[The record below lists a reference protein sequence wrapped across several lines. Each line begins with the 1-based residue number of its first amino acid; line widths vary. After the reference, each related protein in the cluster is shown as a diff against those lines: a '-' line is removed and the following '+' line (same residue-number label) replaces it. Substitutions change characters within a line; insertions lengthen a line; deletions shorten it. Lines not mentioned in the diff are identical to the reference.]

1 MRLWGRGSGVTSEV
15 LLMNLEAAVLGS
27 DSAVTMFDANGR
39 PFSQS
44 GAEKIFIVNAQG
56 PVAAMVYGSGAF
68 AGYPWKTVLED
79 FARVCGPQTLTLR
92 AYAEKLVLYLSA
104 FGKEGPLKLEPDV
117 EAFVFAMYLRA
128 FLLDYRQWLEI
139 VGWQAG
145 TAVRADRA
153 AEALTVYS
161 RQVLYLE
168 PETEDQ
174 EQLTPRPRLMTGERL
189 KDFLATRF
197 GPAFARELG
206 RVFPS
211 SPFPE
216 SQVEP
221 LAKLAVQS
229 ILVEWLPAHAI
240 LFTTGL
246 VMAGF
251 GSGAAVPSMVSM
263 SFFGPFG
270 GVVKYAEV
278 RLKTP
283 RAGIDPVLL
292 ETFAQADLT
301 QAFLHGAMPAYEGNA
316 FRVQAHLLGD
326 VVADVL
332 REAAAVNK
340 PLAQKL
346 AGLLRDVPFQYPAI
360 AAHVARRVRQQE
372 VADKLLPQLNAATG
386 ETLGTLAAKFMEIP
400 VIEHELL
407 RDDGVGR
414 PIVIL
419 TMTPGK
425 FTLRKEGEAQ

>member
-1 MRLWGRGSGVTSEV
+1 MTSEV
-15 LLMNLEAAVLGS
+15 LLMNLEASVLGS
-27 DSAVTMFDANGR
+27 DSAVTMFDAAGR

-44 GAEKIFIVNAQG
+44 GAEKIFVINAQA
-56 PVAAMVYGSGAF
+56 PVAAMVYGVGLF

-79 FARVCGPQTLTLR
+79 FARVCGAQPLTMR
-92 AYAEKLVLYLSA
+92 AYAEKMVLYLSA
-104 FGKEGPLKLEPDV
+104 FGQGGSLKLEDEVEDV
-117 EAFVFAMYLRA
+117 IFSLYLRA
-128 FLLDYRQWLEI
+128 FLLDYRQWLQI

-145 TAVRADRA
+145 TPVAEARA
-153 AEALTVYS
+153 AQALTVYS

-174 EQLTPRPRLMTGERL
+174 EQLSPRPRLMVGERL
-189 KDFLATRF
+189 KTFIAARF

-216 SQVEP
+216 SQLEA

-229 ILVEWLPAHAI
+229 IMVEWLPSHAA

-246 VMAGF
+246 VLSGF
-251 GSGAAVPSMVSM
+251 GAGAAVPAMVSM
-263 SFFGPFG
+263 RFFGPFG
-270 GVVKYAEV
+270 GIVKYAEV

-301 QAFLHGAMPAYEGNA
+301 QAFLRGAMPAYEDNA

-326 VVADVL
+326 LVTDVL
-332 REAAAVNK
+332 REAAAVSK
-340 PLAQKL
+340 PLAEKL
-346 AGLLRDVPFQYPAI
+346 SGLLQDVPFQYPAI
-360 AAHVARRVRQQE
+360 AAHVARRVREQE
-372 VADKLLPQLNAATG
+372 VADKLLPQLNAATA
-386 ETLGTLAAKFMEIP
+386 EKLTILAAKFMEIP

-407 RDDGVGR
+407 REDGVGR
-414 PIVIL
+414 PIVTL
-419 TMTPGK
+419 TMKPGQ
-425 FTLRKEGEAQ
+425 FTFHRDGDAL

>member
-1 MRLWGRGSGVTSEV
+1 MTSEV

-44 GAEKIFIVNAQG
+44 GAEKIFIVNAQA
-56 PVAAMVYGSGAF
+56 PVAAMVYGVGLF
-68 AGYPWKTVLED
+68 AGYPWKTVLDD
-79 FARVCGPQTLTLR
+79 FARACGPQPLSMR

-104 FGKEGPLKLEPDV
+104 FGQGGALTLEAEV
-117 EAFVFAMYLRA
+117 EEVIFGLYLRA
-128 FLLDYRQWLEI
+128 FLLDYRQWLQI
-139 VGWQAG
+139 IGWQAG
-145 TAVRADRA
+145 TPVTEAHA
-153 AEALTVYS
+153 AQALTVYS

-174 EQLTPRPRLMTGERL
+174 EQLSPRPRLAAGERL
-189 KDFLATRF
+189 KTFITARF

-206 RVFPS
+206 LVFPS

-216 SQVEP
+216 SQVEA
-221 LAKLAVQS
+221 LSKLAVQS
-229 ILVEWLPAHAI
+229 ILVEWLPAHAA

-246 VMAGF
+246 VLAGF
-251 GSGAAVPSMVSM
+251 GSGSAVPAMVSTR
-263 SFFGPFG
+263 FFGPFG
-270 GVVKYAEV
+270 GIVKYAEV

-283 RAGIDPVLL
+283 RAGIDPVYL

-301 QAFLHGAMPAYEGNA
+301 QAFLRGAMPAYEDNA

-332 REAAAVNK
+332 REAAAVSK
-340 PLAQKL
+340 PLAEKL
-346 AGLLRDVPFQYPAI
+346 AGLLQEVPFQYPAI
-360 AAHVARRVRQQE
+360 AAHVARRVREQE
-372 VADKLLPQLNAATG
+372 VADKLLPQLNAATA
-386 ETLGTLAAKFMEIP
+386 ENLCVLAAKFMEIP

-414 PIVIL
+414 PIVTL
-419 TMTPGK
+419 TMKPGR
-425 FTLRKEGEAQ
+425 FTFHKDGEVQ

>member
-1 MRLWGRGSGVTSEV
+1 MTSEV
-15 LLMNLEAAVLGS
+15 LLMNLEAAVLGA

-39 PFSQS
+39 PFAQS
-44 GAEKIFIVNAQG
+44 GAEKIFMINAQA
-56 PVAAMVYGSGAF
+56 PVAAMVYGSGLF
-68 AGYPWKTVLED
+68 AGYPWKTVLDD
-79 FARVCGPQTLTLR
+79 FARVCGPAPLGMR
-92 AYAEKLVLYLSA
+92 AYAEKLVLYLSG
-104 FGKEGPLKLEPDV
+104 FGGEGPLKLEGEIED
-117 EAFVFAMYLRA
+117 FIFGMYLRA

-139 VGWQAG
+139 VGWKAG
-145 TAVRADRA
+145 SAVSAERAGQ
-153 AEALTVYS
+153 ALTVYS

-174 EQLTPRPRLMTGERL
+174 EQLTPRPRLMTGDRL
-189 KDFLATRF
+189 KTFLAERF
-197 GPAFARELG
+197 GKAFARELG

-211 SPFPE
+211 APFPE

-229 ILVEWLPAHAI
+229 IMLEWLPVHAQ

-251 GSGAAVPSMVSM
+251 GAGAAVPSMVSM

-270 GVVKYAEV
+270 GIVKYAEV

-283 RAGIDPVLL
+283 RAGIDPVML

-301 QAFLHGAMPAYEGNA
+301 QAFLTGAMPAYEVNA
-316 FRVQAHLLGD
+316 YRVQAHLLSD
-326 VVADVL
+326 VVTDVL
-332 REAAAVNK
+332 RETALVNK

-346 AGLLRDVPFQYPAI
+346 AGMLQDVPYQYPAI

-372 VADKLLPQLNAATG
+372 VVDKLWPQLNAATA
-386 ETLGTLAAKFMEIP
+386 ETLGALAAKFMEIP

-407 RDDGVGR
+407 REDGVGR

-419 TMTPGK
+419 TMKPGK
-425 FTLRKEGEAQ
+425 YTLQKDGDAQ

>member
-1 MRLWGRGSGVTSEV
+1 MTSEV

-44 GAEKIFIVNAQG
+44 GAEKIFIVNAQA
-56 PVAAMVYGSGAF
+56 PVAAMVYGSGLY
-68 AGYPWKTVLED
+68 AGYPWKTVLDD
-79 FARVCGPQTLTLR
+79 FARLCGPKPLTMR
-92 AYAEKLVLYLSA
+92 AYAEKLVMYLSG
-104 FGKEGPLKLEPDV
+104 FGNEGPLKLEDEV
-117 EAFVFAMYLRA
+117 EDFIFAMYLRA

-139 VGWQAG
+139 IGWQGG
-145 TAVRADRA
+145 TAVNADRA
-153 AEALTVYS
+153 AQALTVYS

-168 PETEDQ
+168 PESEDQ

-189 KDFLATRF
+189 KTFLAKRF

-211 SPFPE
+211 APFPE

-229 ILVEWLPAHAI
+229 ILVEWLPVHAG

-251 GSGAAVPSMVSM
+251 GAGAAVPATVSM

-283 RAGIDPVLL
+283 RPGIDPVML

-301 QAFLHGAMPAYEGNA
+301 QAFLHGAMPAYEANA

-332 REAAAVNK
+332 REAAAVSK

-346 AGLLRDVPFQYPAI
+346 AGLLQEVPYQYPAI
-360 AAHVARRVRQQE
+360 AAHVARRVREQE
-372 VADKLLPQLNAATG
+372 VVDKVWPQFNAANA
-386 ETLGTLAAKFMEIP
+386 ETLGGLAAKFMEIP
-400 VIEHELL
+400 VLEHELL
-407 RDDGVGR
+407 REDGVGR
-414 PIVIL
+414 PIVTL
-419 TMTPGK
+419 TLKPGG
-425 FTLRKEGEAQ
+425 FTFHRDGEVQ

>member
-1 MRLWGRGSGVTSEV
+1 MTSEV

-27 DSAVTMFDANGR
+27 DSAMTMFDAAGR

-44 GAEKIFIVNAQG
+44 GAEKIFMVNAEA
-56 PVAAMVYGSGAF
+56 PVAAMVYGSGTF

-79 FARVCGPQTLTLR
+79 FARVCGPRPLAMR
-92 AYAEKLVLYLSA
+92 AYAEKLVLYLSG
-104 FGKEGPLKLEPDV
+104 FGQEGPLKLEGEI

-139 VGWQAG
+139 LGWKAG
-145 TAVRADRA
+145 KPVEAERA
-153 AEALTVYS
+153 AQGLTVYS

-168 PETEDQ
+168 PESEDQ
-174 EQLTPRPRLMTGERL
+174 EQLTPRPRLMTGDRL
-189 KDFLATRF
+189 KDFLTARF
-197 GPAFARELG
+197 GPVFARELG
-206 RVFPS
+206 RVFPG

-229 ILVEWLPAHAI
+229 IMVEWLPVHAV

-251 GSGAAVPSMVSM
+251 GAGSAVPSMASM
-263 SFFGPFG
+263 TFFGPFG
-270 GVVKYAEV
+270 GIVKYAEV

-301 QAFLHGAMPAYEGNA
+301 QAFLYGAMPAYEANA
-316 FRVQAHLLGD
+316 YRVQAHLLGD
-326 VVADVL
+326 VVNDVL
-332 REAAAVNK
+332 REAAEVSK

-372 VADKLLPQLNAATG
+372 VADKLLPQLNAANG
-386 ETLGTLAAKFMEIP
+386 ETLGGLAAKFMEIP

-407 RDDGVGR
+407 REDGVGR
-414 PIVIL
+414 PVVIL
-419 TMTPGK
+419 TMKPGK
-425 FTLRKEGEAQ
+425 FTLQRDGEVQ

>member
-1 MRLWGRGSGVTSEV
+1 MTSEV

-44 GAEKIFIVNAQG
+44 GAEKIFIVNAQA
-56 PVAAMVYGSGAF
+56 PVAAMVYGVGLF
-68 AGYPWKTVLED
+68 AGYPWKTVIED
-79 FARVCGPQTLTLR
+79 FARVCGPQPLSMR
-92 AYAEKLVLYLSA
+92 AYAEKLVLYLSN
-104 FGKEGPLKLEPDV
+104 FGQDGPLKLEEAV
-117 EAFVFAMYLRA
+117 EEVIFSLYLRA

-139 VGWQAG
+139 FGWKAG
-145 TAVRADRA
+145 SAVAADRA
-153 AEALTVYS
+153 TQALTAFS

-168 PETEDQ
+168 PESEDQ
-174 EQLTPRPRLMTGERL
+174 EQLSPRPRLMTGDRL
-189 KDFLATRF
+189 KAFITARF

-206 RVFPS
+206 RVFPNT
-211 SPFPE
+211 PFPE
-216 SQVEP
+216 AQVEP

-229 ILVEWLPAHAI
+229 IMIEWLPVHAV

-246 VMAGF
+246 VMSGYGA
-251 GSGAAVPSMVSM
+251 GAAVPSMVSM
-263 SFFGPFG
+263 RFFGPFG
-270 GVVKYAEV
+270 GLVKYAEV

-301 QAFLHGAMPAYEGNA
+301 QAFLHGAMPAYEANA

-326 VVADVL
+326 VVTDVL

-340 PLAQKL
+340 PLAEKL
-346 AGLLRDVPFQYPAI
+346 AGMLRDVPFDYPAI
-360 AAHVARRVRQQE
+360 AAHVARRVREQE
-372 VADKLLPQLNAATG
+372 VADKLLPQLNAATA
-386 ETLGTLAAKFMEIP
+386 ENLAVLAAKFMEIP

-414 PIVIL
+414 PIVTL
-419 TMTPGK
+419 TMKPGK
-425 FTLRKEGEAQ
+425 YTFHRDGDAQ

>member
-1 MRLWGRGSGVTSEV
+1 MRLGGGRLTSEV

-27 DSAVTMFDANGR
+27 DSAVTMFDAAGR

-44 GAEKIFIVNAQG
+44 GAEKIFLINEKA
-56 PVAAMVYGSGAF
+56 PVAAMVYGIGMF

-79 FARVCGPQTLTLR
+79 FSRVCGSQPLTMR
-92 AYAEKLVLYLSA
+92 TYAETLVLYLSG
-104 FGKEGPLKLEPDV
+104 FGKEGPLKLEGEI
-117 EAFVFAMYLRA
+117 EAFIFAMYLRA

-139 VGWQAG
+139 VGWKAA
-145 TAVRADRA
+145 TAVEPGRA

-189 KDFLATRF
+189 KDFLAARF
-197 GPAFARELG
+197 GPVFARELG

-211 SPFPE
+211 APFPE

-229 ILVEWLPAHAI
+229 IMVEWLPMHAA

-251 GSGAAVPSMVSM
+251 GAGAAIPSMVSM

-270 GVVKYAEV
+270 GIVKYAEV

-283 RAGIDPVLL
+283 RAGIDPVML

-301 QAFLHGAMPAYEGNA
+301 QAFLHGAMPAYEANA

-326 VVADVL
+326 VVTDVL
-332 REAAAVNK
+332 REAALVSK

-346 AGLLRDVPFQYPAI
+346 AGLLQDVPFQYPAI

-372 VADKLLPQLNAATG
+372 VGDKLVPQLNAATA
-386 ETLGTLAAKFMEIP
+386 ETLGALAAKFMEIP

-407 RDDGVGR
+407 REDGVGR
-414 PIVIL
+414 PVVIL
-419 TMTPGK
+419 TMKPGR
-425 FTLRKEGEAQ
+425 FTFQKDGEAQ

>member
-1 MRLWGRGSGVTSEV
+1 MTSEV

-27 DSAVTMFDANGR
+27 DSAVTMFDASGR

-44 GAEKIFIVNAQG
+44 GAEKIFMINAQA
-56 PVAAMVYGSGAF
+56 PVAAMVYGSGTF

-79 FARVCGPQTLTLR
+79 FARVCGPRPLTMR
-92 AYAEKLVLYLSA
+92 AYAEKLVLYLA
-104 FGKEGPLKLEPDV
+104 GFGQDGPLKLESEI

-139 VGWQAG
+139 LGWKAG
-145 TAVRADRA
+145 KPVEAERA
-153 AEALTVYS
+153 AQGLTVYS

-168 PETEDQ
+168 PESEDQ
-174 EQLTPRPRLMTGERL
+174 EPLTPRPRLMTGDRL
-189 KDFLATRF
+189 KDFLTARF
-197 GPAFARELG
+197 GAVFARELG
-206 RVFPS
+206 RVFPGA
-211 SPFPE
+211 PFPE

-229 ILVEWLPAHAI
+229 IMVEWLPVHAG

-251 GSGAAVPSMVSM
+251 GAGAAVPSMVSTT
-263 SFFGPFG
+263 FFGPFG
-270 GVVKYAEV
+270 GIVKYAEV

-283 RAGIDPVLL
+283 RPGIDPVRL

-301 QAFLHGAMPAYEGNA
+301 QAFLHGAMPAYEANA

-326 VVADVL
+326 VVGDVL
-332 REAAAVNK
+332 RAAAEVSK

-360 AAHVARRVRQQE
+360 AAHVARRVREQE
-372 VADKLLPQLNAATG
+372 VADKLMPQLNAANG
-386 ETLGTLAAKFMEIP
+386 EALGALAAKFMEIP

-407 RDDGVGR
+407 REDGVGR

-419 TMTPGK
+419 TMTPGRSTFQK
-425 FTLRKEGEAQ
+425 DGEVQ